1 MDDAL
6 RQSAAAE
13 TPRVRR
19 VPATQAL
26 EWLRHG
32 YLDLT
37 RSGWPSLAYG
47 AFVSV
52 FGMLLLALAWGSS
65 YLVPALIGGF
75 LLVAPFAAIGLYAM
89 SAQLE
94 NRTPVD
100 PVAALFAWRR
110 NASSIALFGLMLA
123 VSLILWE
130 RLAAIVFVLSYGGN
144 VPNLS
149 TVARD
154 VLFTGDY
161 LPLLLSFFGLGA
173 SFAVMVFTLSV
184 VSIPMLLD
192 RPVEPVT
199 AAITSMR
206 CCLANPGA
214 MALWA
219 TVIAGLTLI
228 GFATG
233 MLGLFVIFPWLAHA
247 TWRAYRDLVA

>member
-47 AFVSV
+47 AFVSI

-75 LLVAPFAAIGLYAM
+75 LLVAPF
-89 SAQLE
+89 
-94 NRTPVD
+94 
-100 PVAALFAWRR
+100 
-110 NASSIALFGLMLA
+110 
-123 VSLILWE
+123 
-130 RLAAIVFVLSYGGN
+130 AAIVFVLSYGGN